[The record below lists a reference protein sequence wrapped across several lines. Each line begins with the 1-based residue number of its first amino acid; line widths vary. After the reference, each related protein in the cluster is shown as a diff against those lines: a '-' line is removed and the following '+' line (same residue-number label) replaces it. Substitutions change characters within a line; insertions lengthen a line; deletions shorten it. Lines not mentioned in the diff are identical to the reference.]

1 MLSAFEHNGVPAA
14 PVRDTAT
21 AVRDDIVT
29 GRGEVVPLVHP
40 QFGHF
45 EGLYGTGLPMVF
57 SRSRADLSKP
67 APGLGQHT
75 DDVLEELLGYDAER
89 VAQLRQDGVL

>member
-1 MLSAFEHNGVPAA
+1 M
-14 PVRDTAT
+14 RDTAT

-57 SRSRADLSKP
+57 SAAAPTSPSPRPVWDSTPTMCSKNSSATTPSAWLS
-67 APGLGQHT
+67 
-75 DDVLEELLGYDAER
+75 
-89 VAQLRQDGVL
+89 